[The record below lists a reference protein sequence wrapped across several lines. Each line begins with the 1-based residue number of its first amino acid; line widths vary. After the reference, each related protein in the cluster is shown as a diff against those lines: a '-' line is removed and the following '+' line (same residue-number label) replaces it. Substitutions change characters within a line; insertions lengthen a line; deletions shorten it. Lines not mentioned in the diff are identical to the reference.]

1 MAKGVCGLRP
11 TGVLIVLAELVGS
24 VRAYVECRCGGM
36 LGGCNVRKVG
46 CLEGLRF
53 VDVFR

>member
-1 MAKGVCGLRP
+1 MARGVVGLRP
-11 TGVLIVLAELVGS
+11 TGVFIVLAELVGS
-24 VRAYVECRCGGM
+24 VCAYVECRFGGM